1 MGLAYTMRAAKAQ
14 AAAAVQRQPLYT
26 AEADTRFNLAAEA
39 EVLDSIEQLQL
50 QLDKLRAK
58 RETGAGEV

>member
-1 MGLAYTMRAAKAQ
+1 MGLAYTTLAAKAQ
-14 AAAAVQRQPLYT
+14 VAAVQRQPLYT